1 MSLEIK
7 LNQKKISKI
16 AGYLSP
22 KEISDYVSK
31 HKKEYSQ
38 FLEKENE
45 EIQKSVNIENSN
57 TEWTQFSD
65 DAICKVKLENQTK
78 GGEQK

>member
-7 LNQKKISKI
+7 LNSKKISRI
-16 AGYLSP
+16 ASYLSP

-31 HKKEYSQ
+31 HKKEYLQ
-38 FLEKENE
+38 FLEKEG
-45 EIQKSVNIENSN
+45 IQKCTKTENSN

-65 DAICKVKLENQTK
+65 DAICNVKL

>member
-7 LNQKKISKI
+7 LNSKKISRI

-22 KEISDYVSK
+22 KEITSYVSK
-31 HKKEYSQ
+31 HKKEYLQ
-38 FLEKENE
+38 FLEEEKED
-45 EIQKSVNIENSN
+45 IQKSANTEYSN

-65 DAICKVKLENQTK
+65 YAICKVKLENKTK